1 MSEPSRAAF
10 DIPADLTYFNCAY
23 LSPLSRA
30 VVATGRDAVGRKAQP
45 WNIVYRHFFDEVET
59 LRSLFARL
67 IDANPDDIALV
78 PSSAFGIGV
87 AALNLPLSPGD
98 NIVVPLA
105 EHASTF
111 HRWRVA
117 ASDAHAELRE
127 VPLAEGAT
135 WADSILARI
144 DAKTRIVS
152 MPNVHWS
159 DGRLFDLERIGAAA
173 RKVGAAF
180 VIDGTQS
187 IGALPFS
194 VRRLKP
200 DFVTCSA
207 YKWLFC
213 PYGFGFLYVAPD
225 RQNGRPLEEHFF
237 HRAGAAGHESKLE
250 QLESYDTGARRFDT
264 AERASFINVAMS
276 ITALQELSGWTIE
289 AVRDRITPLTDAII
303 AGAAKHGYHALPPK
317 ERAVHLFGLRRDG
330 GLPATLAKTLS
341 AAKIHVSIRGDAIR
355 VSPNVY
361 NERPDVDRFVAALGQ
376 AR

>member
-1 MSEPSRAAF
+1 MSEPTRAAF
-10 DIPADLTYFNCAY
+10 DIPADLAYFNCAY

-30 VVATGRDAVGRKAQP
+30 VVASGRDAVGRKAHP

-59 LRSLFARL
+59 LRGLFAGL
-67 IDANPDDIALV
+67 IDAQPEDIALV

-87 AALNLPLSPGD
+87 AALNLPLSRGD

-117 ASDAHAELRE
+117 AGDARAELRE
-127 VPLAEGAT
+127 VHLAEGAT
-135 WADSILARI
+135 WADAIVAGI
-144 DAKTRIVS
+144 DARTRIVS
-152 MPNVHWS
+152 VPNVHWS
-159 DGRLFDLERIGAAA
+159 DGRLFDLERVGAAA

-194 VRRLKP
+194 VRRLRP

-225 RQNGRPLEEHFF
+225 RQDGRPLEEHFF
-237 HRAGAAGHESKLE
+237 HRAGAAEHESKLE
-250 QLESYDTGARRFDT
+250 QLEGYDTGARRFDT

-276 ITALQELSGWTIE
+276 ITALTELSGWTVE
-289 AVRDRITPLTDAII
+289 AVRDRIAPLTEAII
-303 AGAAKHGYHALPPK
+303 AGAERHGYHALPLP
-317 ERAVHLFGLRRDG
+317 ERAVHLFGLRREG
-330 GLPATLAKTLS
+330 GLPASLSKTLG
-341 AAKIHVSIRGDAIR
+341 AANIHVSIRGDAIR

-361 NERPDVDRFVAALGQ
+361 NDMRDVDRLVTALGQ
-376 AR
+376 VR